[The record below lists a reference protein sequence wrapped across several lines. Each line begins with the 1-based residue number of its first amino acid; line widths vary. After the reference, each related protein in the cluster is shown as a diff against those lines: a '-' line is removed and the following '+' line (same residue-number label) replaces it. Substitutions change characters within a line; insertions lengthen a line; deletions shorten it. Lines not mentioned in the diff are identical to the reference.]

1 MNTNSILPKIRQ
13 EIERRINIL
22 TNVYAEQVERKDEE
36 MMNYYH
42 GKVIALE
49 ELRPF
54 LDTLSE
60 EPDKN
65 LEEAAYKY
73 SFDSRPSIYGQVD
86 VIDAFKAG
94 AEWQAS
100 QMPMPEDTVLFNKGV
115 AEGRRLER
123 EDMLRDA
130 EKDLG
135 WHLSTEHPPV
145 DEEVIVLVDNIPIYP
160 TQFINKLDAFP
171 IYKIAFGH
179 IVNIEYCKDYDGWNI
194 PGVKYWMPMPKLPK
208 EDEK

>member
-1 MNTNSILPKIRQ
+1 MDKIEKIRQ
-13 EIERRINIL
+13 EIERRLNIL

-60 EPDKN
+60 EPDKS

-73 SFDSRPSIYGQVD
+73 SFESRPSIYGQVD

-94 AEWQAS
+94 AEWQA
-100 QMPMPEDTVLFNKGV
+100 
-115 AEGRRLER
+115 
-123 EDMLRDA
+123 
-130 EKDLG
+130 
-135 WHLSTEHPPV
+135 
-145 DEEVIVLVDNIPIYP
+145 
-160 TQFINKLDAFP
+160 
-171 IYKIAFGH
+171 
-179 IVNIEYCKDYDGWNI
+179 
-194 PGVKYWMPMPKLPK
+194 K
-208 EDEK
+208 EDKI